1 MTQYLTPKL
10 PTETVAYMADWAKE
24 LGGDIITTFTLTVSS
39 GTVTLSE
46 QTNFGQF
53 IRFLVAG
60 GANGE
65 TATLAMSVTTAGD
78 QVLKRTLS
86 LSIANGVTA
95 LVPITTTK
103 QTIVN
108 MAFEEIGLSSYEF
121 DATPEEQFS
130 ALRRLDALM
139 AQWQVSGLDLG
150 YNFPSAIGAG
160 NPNDPANI
168 PDLSVN
174 AVAISLALRIMPAI
188 GKTMSAE
195 TRVALAQGLV
205 AIRAY
210 CAVIPERALPSSTA
224 LGAGNWR
231 QPWWPFVNSDGVA

>member
-24 LGGDIITTFTLTVSS
+24 LGGDIIVTFTLTVSS
-39 GTVTLSE
+39 GTVTISE

-60 GANGE
+60 GADGE
-65 TATLAMSVTTAGD
+65 TATLAMSVTTIGE

-86 LSIANGVTA
+86 LLVSNGVTA
-95 LVPITTTK
+95 IVPITTTK
-103 QTIVN
+103 RTIVN
-108 MAFEEIGLSSYEF
+108 MAFEEIGLAGYEF
-121 DATPEEQFS
+121 DTEPEEQFS

-139 AQWQVSGLDLG
+139 AQWQASSLDLG
-150 YNFPSAIGAG
+150 YNFPPAIGAG
-160 NPNDPANI
+160 NLDEPANI

-174 AVAISLALRIMPAI
+174 AVAISLGMRIMPAI
-188 GKTMSAE
+188 GKAMSNE
-195 TRVALAQGLV
+195 TRVALAQGMV

-210 CAVIPERALPSSTA
+210 CAVIPNRPLPGSTA
-224 LGAGNWR
+224 LGAGSWR
-231 QPWWPFVNSDGVA
+231 QPWWPFINSDNAA